1 MAEKRVVNFRLNGKS
16 ADDEEIIRW
25 INKVCGDGKLY
36 DNQTE
41 CMKAV
46 LLKEIRSDQQ
56 QLLENEQTEQI
67 LKAMV
72 QMNEQNQKLYLNTME
87 DFVARMFTGMIG
99 TINQMPRAAAYPTVM
114 QENIDP
120 HKTSVQNERVETPV
134 TQGNLA
140 EENNVELELS
150 SKDTT
155 LDGNMTATL
164 ASLFGD
170 DEGDDI

>member
-1 MAEKRVVNFRLNGKS
+1 
-16 ADDEEIIRW
+16 
-25 INKVCGDGKLY
+25 
-36 DNQTE
+36 
-41 CMKAV
+41 
-46 LLKEIRSDQQ
+46 
-56 QLLENEQTEQI
+56 
-67 LKAMV
+67 
-72 QMNEQNQKLYLNTME
+72 
-87 DFVARMFTGMIG
+87 MIG

>member
-46 LLKEIRSDQQ
+46 ILKEIRSDQQ

-99 TINQMPRAAAYPTVM
+99 TI
-114 QENIDP
+114 
-120 HKTSVQNERVETPV
+120 
-134 TQGNLA
+134 
-140 EENNVELELS
+140 
-150 SKDTT
+150 
-155 LDGNMTATL
+155 
-164 ASLFGD
+164 
-170 DEGDDI
+170 

>member
-1 MAEKRVVNFRLNGKS
+1 MLFRS
-16 ADDEEIIRW
+16 
-25 INKVCGDGKLY
+25 
-36 DNQTE
+36 
-41 CMKAV
+41 
-46 LLKEIRSDQQ
+46 
-56 QLLENEQTEQI
+56 
-67 LKAMV
+67 
-72 QMNEQNQKLYLNTME
+72 
-87 DFVARMFTGMIG
+87 
-99 TINQMPRAAAYPTVM
+99 
-114 QENIDP
+114 
-120 HKTSVQNERVETPV
+120 QNERVETPV